1 MGKKIRETILL
12 LVLFVFTILILELT
26 CIRNKKYENQVQ
38 IPKSCNILI
47 RIDVRGL
54 SKKIVLSE
62 LYSNRAPDLVRN
74 LIEMD
79 NQERNNHEND
89 NVYNEFVNKL
99 DDFNSP
105 LEVLSL
111 NINGRNLLF
120 LRGLSSFKS
129 KTPLLFSSKNDFLYL
144 QLDKSDLPR
153 EDILKAINDIKTFSI
168 GKTTLSDIEIYENA
182 NNNLKLKA
190 YVNTS
195 SDKIN
200 LHVIQEKNESN
211 SMIGLKPDGLHFQAP
226 ASFFEHL
233 IGPNNIHQISLNY
246 FGFNFND
253 NSNWY
258 PNTDILFTFRDS
270 IERKSIEKSAKLAFK
285 GSQVNIVKE
294 KGKEKLMIDNMTY
307 LIKDIPPNKIFL
319 STNDRKPL
327 LATDSSNTLVLSG
340 NASQIF
346 QINTNSWQGFLANE
360 ILSGIGF
367 INEIKSMV
375 SKFEPIR
382 TVQVKN
388 ESIISFR
395 INKKHSIYAY
405 VFSILSKA

>member
-1 MGKKIRETILL
+1 
-12 LVLFVFTILILELT
+12 
-26 CIRNKKYENQVQ
+26 
-38 IPKSCNILI
+38 
-47 RIDVRGL
+47 
-54 SKKIVLSE
+54 
-62 LYSNRAPDLVRN
+62 
-74 LIEMD
+74 
-79 NQERNNHEND
+79 
-89 NVYNEFVNKL
+89 
-99 DDFNSP
+99 
-105 LEVLSL
+105 
-111 NINGRNLLF
+111 
-120 LRGLSSFKS
+120 
-129 KTPLLFSSKNDFLYL
+129 
-144 QLDKSDLPR
+144 
-153 EDILKAINDIKTFSI
+153 
-168 GKTTLSDIEIYENA
+168 
-182 NNNLKLKA
+182 
-190 YVNTS
+190 
-195 SDKIN
+195 
-200 LHVIQEKNESN
+200 NESN

-270 IERKSIEKSAKLAFK
+270 IERKSIEESAKLAFK